1 MGALALY
8 KHISNHVFCPT
19 LFIVF
24 DFTPPCEYVG
34 AQFHFNWEMQEPSLS
49 LISETPLIDRA
60 IRGMELARDEADADF
75 DGDDFS
81 DDETSLISNCSQRCG
96 LGSS

>member
-1 MGALALY
+1 MCSALRYLLFSTLLRPVNTLV
-8 KHISNHVFCPT
+8 HNFISTGKCKK
-19 LFIVF
+19 
-24 DFTPPCEYVG
+24 
-34 AQFHFNWEMQEPSLS
+34 PSVS

-60 IRGMELARDEADADF
+60 IRGMELARDEADF
-75 DGDDFS
+75 DGDDYS